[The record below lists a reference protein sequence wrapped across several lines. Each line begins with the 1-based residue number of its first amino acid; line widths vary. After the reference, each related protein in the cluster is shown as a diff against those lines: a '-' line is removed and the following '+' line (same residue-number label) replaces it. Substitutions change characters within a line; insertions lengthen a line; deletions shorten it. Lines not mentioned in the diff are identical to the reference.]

1 MRDRDGHRDPL
12 PHALGDDAE
21 LLEELLAALE
31 LCAIG
36 VGDFG
41 HNLIDE
47 NWGGDIQQH
56 GVAMGVVDGVGNSAV
71 KTGKDLGH
79 MASSVWHGISSIF

>member
-1 MRDRDGHRDPL
+1 V
-12 PHALGDDAE
+12 LGV
-21 LLEELLAALE
+21 AAGVAVGGVV
-31 LCAIG
+31 AIG

-47 NWGGDIQQH
+47 NWGADIQQH

-79 MASSVWHGISSIF
+79 MASSVWHGITSIF